1 MEHHDT
7 EAEEKRNLEERES
20 NEAIDDERES
30 NEATY
35 DEVEFEVM
43 EDNK

>member
-20 NEAIDDERES
+20 NEA
-30 NEATY
+30 TY

>member
-20 NEAIDDERES
+20 NEAIDDE
-30 NEATY
+30 
-35 DEVEFEVM
+35 VEFEVM
-43 EDNK
+43 EDN

>member
-7 EAEEKRNLEERES
+7 EAEEKRNLEKRES
-20 NEAIDDERES
+20 DEAID
-30 NEATY
+30 